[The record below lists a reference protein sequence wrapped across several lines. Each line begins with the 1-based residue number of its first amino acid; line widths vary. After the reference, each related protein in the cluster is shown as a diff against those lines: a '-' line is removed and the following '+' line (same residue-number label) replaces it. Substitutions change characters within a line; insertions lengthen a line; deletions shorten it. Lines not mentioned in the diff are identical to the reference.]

1 MHFDGGVMLAD
12 YRRYTRHKQVFLCC
26 LVVGLVLAVMASI
39 SVGAVAISLPD
50 LFAVLT
56 NNAPSRRLELIV
68 YSIRLPQTLTAVVA
82 GAGLAGA
89 GTVMQSVL
97 RNPLASPFTLGISHA
112 AAFGAA
118 LSVMVLGSGTMGSA
132 LGDAVS
138 ITSPVLTLASAFVF
152 AMGTACLITFI
163 ARTRGAS
170 PEVMV
175 LTGVALGDAVSI
187 TSPVLTLASAFA
199 FAMGTACLITFIAR
213 TRGASPEVMVLTGVA
228 LGALF
233 TAGTMLLQFFAD
245 DVQLAAMVFWT
256 FGDVA
261 RTDWSDLV
269 ILSVVTAG
277 LLGFHLMN
285 TLNYNAM
292 DVGDETAHGLGV
304 RVSRVRLMGMMAASL
319 VTSVII
325 SFVGIIGFIGLVAPH
340 MVRQIIGDDHR
351 FLLPASIL
359 AGALILLVSDMAARL
374 VLLPHVL
381 PVSIFTAFL
390 GAPVFIGLILR
401 RR

>member
-1 MHFDGGVMLAD
+1 MHFNNGVIPKE
-12 YRRYTRHKQVFLCC
+12 YIRYTLKKKSLIGY
-26 LVVGLVLAVMASI
+26 LAAGLVL
-39 SVGAVAISLPD
+39 SVIAGVSLGAVHITIVD
-50 LFAVLT
+50 VFKVLFK
-56 NNAPSRRLELIV
+56 NSPSRQLDLIV
-68 YSIRLPQTLTAVVA
+68 WNIRLPQILTAVVA

-118 LSVMVLGSGTMGSA
+118 LSVMVLGSGNMASA
-132 LGDAVS
+132 LGDAVTIS
-138 ITSPVLTLASAFVF
+138 NPMVTLGAAFAF
-152 AMGTACLITFI
+152 SMGTACI
-163 ARTRGAS
+163 
-170 PEVMV
+170 
-175 LTGVALGDAVSI
+175 
-187 TSPVLTLASAFA
+187 
-199 FAMGTACLITFIAR
+199 ITFIAR

-261 RTDWSDLV
+261 RTDWHDLAILAVFTAV
-269 ILSVVTAG
+269 ILFYFQLNAW
-277 LLGFHLMN
+277 
-285 TLNYNAM
+285 NYNAM
-292 DVGDETAHGLGV
+292 DVGDETAQGLGV
-304 RVSRVRLMGMMAASL
+304 KVKSVRLTGMLAASF

-340 MVRQIIGDDHR
+340 MVRRVIGDDHR
-351 FLLPASIL
+351 FLLPGAIL
-359 AGALILLVSDMAARL
+359 AGALVLLVADIGARL

-381 PVSIFTAFL
+381 PVSIFTSFF
-390 GAPVFIGLILR
+390 GAPVFIYLIIKR
-401 RR
+401 S